1 MNQRYTHNNAQ
12 HFRYEKTTR
21 PFHGSLR
28 RATIALTGL
37 SSPPTSEE
45 QFLDVIRDEY
55 PHYYVQ
61 IEWVKF
67 HQFAGYGKQ
76 QGVFYRLAVVN
87 LQPDPV
93 VREDFFIDREEIT
106 RRTGWYPL
114 IQGSRAKFYDT
125 PYRDVERAARGRTEL
140 SLPPLGSL
148 RRLMPIAASD
158 DEGNSFLV
166 TGDQGTILL
175 DCGMHGHTMPED
187 ISTIFLSHFHRDHA
201 GGVWPQ
207 IDEKDVPIILSQA
220 SLNYLCS
227 IHHIPEANRRR
238 LAARSFYPSE
248 ARALDRSD
256 GVAMDFFPVFH
267 CPGAYGIRLEDKEG
281 TALTYFG
288 DLCLKNGFHDFTN
301 EAFRIIT
308 KSGKK
313 RWVILDATLAGRRER
328 AIDDERSLKSVV
340 TNMTQ
345 QQQNRSL
352 IFVSNRPETLL
363 YSYIQAFSLTTV
375 ASNSIKLFIAPEL
388 YRVLRVLWK
397 PVIFN
402 DLEERDPV
410 VRATI
415 GRSLIN
421 FAETQRL
428 YPLVENILARV
439 PITDPCIIFASPS
452 DIARILA
459 LRKRVHNSDMV
470 LSGTLAVQEGLPA
483 ELLNL
488 RSASLLRIVS
498 SDWSFHSDEVSLA
511 NFIQKLT
518 AAQVRVVL
526 FHNYPDRLERFIQ
539 AYHLDPD
546 LTFVASHSP
555 IDL

>member
-1 MNQRYTHNNAQ
+1 MNQHYVHNNAR

-28 RATIALTGL
+28 RATIVLTGL
-37 SSPPTSEE
+37 TTPPVSEE
-45 QFLDVIRDEY
+45 QFLDLIRDEY
-55 PHYYVQ
+55 PRYYAQ

-76 QGVFYRLAVVN
+76 RDVFYRLAVVN

-93 VREDFFIDREEIT
+93 VRETFFQDREEIT

-125 PYRDVERAARGRTEL
+125 PYRDVERAARERAEA
-140 SLPPLGSL
+140 SLPPLGTL

-175 DCGMHGHTMPED
+175 DCGMRGHTVPED
-187 ISTIFLSHFHRDHA
+187 VSTIFLSHFHRDHA
-201 GGVWPQ
+201 GGVWLQ
-207 IDEKDVPIILSQA
+207 IDEKDVPMILSQA

-227 IHHIPEANRRR
+227 IHHIPEATRRR

-248 ARALDRSD
+248 ARALERSD
-256 GVAMDFFPVFH
+256 GVAMDIFPVFH

-288 DLCLKNGFHDFTN
+288 DLCLKNGFRDFTD

-308 KSGKK
+308 KSGKS
-313 RWVILDATLAGRRER
+313 RWVVLDATLAGRRER

-340 TNMTQ
+340 ARMTQ
-345 QQQNRSL
+345 QQQGKSL
-352 IFVSNRPETLL
+352 IFVSDRPETLL
-363 YSYIQAFSLTTV
+363 YSYLQAFALTTT
-375 ASNSIKLFIAPEL
+375 APRSIKLFIAPEL

-397 PVIFN
+397 PIIFN
-402 DLEERDPV
+402 DLEESDPV
-410 VRATI
+410 VRATV
-415 GRSLIN
+415 GKSLIN

-428 YPLVENILARV
+428 YPLFENILARV
-439 PITDPCIIFASPS
+439 PLTDPCIIFASPG
-452 DIARILA
+452 DITRISA
-459 LRKRVHNSDMV
+459 LRRRVQSSDMV
-470 LSGTLAVQEGLPA
+470 LSGTLAVREGIPA
-483 ELLNL
+483 ELLNAQP
-488 RSASLLRIVS
+488 ASLLRIAS

-511 NFIQKLT
+511 DFIRKLT
-518 AAQVRVVL
+518 AQQVRVVL
-526 FHNYPDRLERFIQ
+526 FHNYPDRLERFIHTYQ
-539 AYHLDPD
+539 LDPD
-546 LTFVASHSP
+546 FTFVARASP